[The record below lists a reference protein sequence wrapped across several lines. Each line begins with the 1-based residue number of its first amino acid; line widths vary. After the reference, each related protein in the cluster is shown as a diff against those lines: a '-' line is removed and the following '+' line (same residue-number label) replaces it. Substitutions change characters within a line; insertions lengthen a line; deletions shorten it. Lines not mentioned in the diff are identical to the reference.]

1 MFSVLLGKGTKY
13 TGVNEQRILPSRPD
27 RMGGE
32 STGNNGGV
40 TMRYVTPPSVYR
52 FGRNRKDFREGVLTY
67 LWMIAWDLKAIREI
81 EEARNV
87 KETEAE
93 SENK

>member
-1 MFSVLLGKGTKY
+1 
-13 TGVNEQRILPSRPD
+13 
-27 RMGGE
+27 MGGKRA
-32 STGNNGGV
+32 GDNGGV
-40 TMRYVTPPSVYR
+40 RMRYVTPPYIYR
-52 FGRNRKDFREGVLTY
+52 FGRKHKDFREGVLTY
-67 LWMIAWDLKAIREI
+67 LWMIAQDVKAIREI

>member
-1 MFSVLLGKGTKY
+1 
-13 TGVNEQRILPSRPD
+13 
-27 RMGGE
+27 
-32 STGNNGGV
+32 
-40 TMRYVTPPSVYR
+40 MRYVTPPSFYG
-52 FGRNRKDFREGVLTY
+52 FGRKNRKDFREGVLTY

-87 KETEAE
+87 KETKAE

>member
-1 MFSVLLGKGTKY
+1 
-13 TGVNEQRILPSRPD
+13 
-27 RMGGE
+27 
-32 STGNNGGV
+32 
-40 TMRYVTPPSVYR
+40 MRYVTPPSFYR

-93 SENK
+93 SKNK